1 MAELFLNLT
10 DNVMKF
16 VSVRQHSDLSQQIR
30 DALLQCL
37 SLVRES
43 IAIDCEGDSSERVCT
58 DLVSSQAQD
67 PSHHMAVPLTA
78 HFEQTAMISN
88 FHSPLLR
95 DENNPGNSE
104 SLGTISK
111 PVLGGCLGTEYFF
124 SPEASNASGPGQ
136 INEFS
141 QPYFPLYSIQLHSK
155 FPRRSVSVEL
165 VRSTLNFAY
174 HVLHNAVDLS
184 TGLVAQMFGS
194 SLQLHSREQL
204 LSKLLWALGP
214 GSSALEEFAN
224 IDITTG
230 FQEPE
235 KSETSK
241 HVQAFNMFTYS
252 GNPSLINAEG
262 VVSWL
267 DSLGVR
273 KIDEDTLEI
282 PAWDQAAPPDSGSL
296 PPEFSQSRYS
306 FLNADVFFSPTR
318 STIRKGKAELTKS
331 STVRTTRISQS
342 ALFRHLS
349 EASVCIS
356 SGLAYYRQHLV
367 KVVIASQVC

>member
-1 MAELFLNLT
+1 
-10 DNVMKF
+10 
-16 VSVRQHSDLSQQIR
+16 
-30 DALLQCL
+30 
-37 SLVRES
+37 
-43 IAIDCEGDSSERVCT
+43 
-58 DLVSSQAQD
+58 
-67 PSHHMAVPLTA
+67 
-78 HFEQTAMISN
+78 MISN
-88 FHSPLLR
+88 FRSPLLR

-104 SLGTISK
+104 SLATISE
-111 PVLGGCLGTEYFF
+111 PVLGGRLDTGDLLSHEV
-124 SPEASNASGPGQ
+124 SNASSPGL
-136 INEFS
+136 IHEIS
-141 QPYFPLYSIQLHSK
+141 RPSLPLYSIQLHSK

-165 VRSTLNFAY
+165 VRCTLNFAY
-174 HVLHNAVDLS
+174 HVLINAVDLS
-184 TGLVAQMFGS
+184 SGLAAQMFGS
-194 SLQLHSREQL
+194 SLQLYSREHL

-230 FQEPE
+230 FQAPE
-235 KSETSK
+235 KSETSE
-241 HVQAFNMFTYS
+241 HIQAFDTFTYS
-252 GNPSLINAEG
+252 GNTSLINAG

-282 PAWDQAAPPDSGSL
+282 PAWDQAAPPDIGSL
-296 PPEFSQSRYS
+296 RPEFSQGRYS

-318 STIRKGKAELTKS
+318 SMIRKGEAELTKS
-331 STVRTTRISQS
+331 STVHTTRISQS

-349 EASVCIS
+349 EVSVCIS